1 MESLNARLR
10 KRLATI
16 CTANPYHAIPLYHK
30 LVEWENEN
38 IIQKQDAHL
47 AKTTL
52 RGQYLQR
59 DSVFSGLGMYAAI
72 ATPQDTVPLSAGVQG
87 HRSDSLVSIGESE
100 SCYGATRTGGK
111 KRCGNGK
118 GQRGEPERPRRRR
131 LQRRHGGRHA
141 RRGARGGERSAE
153 GAQSGA
159 CKRAPRRKATI
170 GVSIRNTIGR
180 PVLAQCMKRRERTGA
195 EEADGRGCI

>member
-59 DSVFSGLGMYAAI
+59 DSVFQWSWHVCSNCHSPGHGASECG
-72 ATPQDTVPLSAGVQG
+72 SA
-87 HRSDSLVSIGESE
+87 
-100 SCYGATRTGGK
+100 RTQK
-111 KRCGNGK
+111 
-118 GQRGEPERPRRRR
+118 
-131 LQRRHGGRHA
+131 
-141 RRGARGGERSAE
+141 
-153 GAQSGA
+153 
-159 CKRAPRRKATI
+159 
-170 GVSIRNTIGR
+170 
-180 PVLAQCMKRRERTGA
+180 
-195 EEADGRGCI
+195 

>member
-1 MESLNARLR
+1 MQYRCTTSLWSGKTRTLSKSKMLTLPKPPSAASICS
-10 KRLATI
+10 ATV
-16 CTANPYHAIPLYHK
+16 C
-30 LVEWENEN
+30 
-38 IIQKQDAHL
+38 
-47 AKTTL
+47 
-52 RGQYLQR
+52 
-59 DSVFSGLGMYAAI
+59 FSGLGMYAAI